1 MREML
6 VQLTFSENKFKKMG
20 CDNWKTSKYMLVI
33 SSIRVQKYDLNE
45 HKNCGLELINQ
56 MGLCASALQRTDH
69 LYSMNSEVDLATQ
82 LNYYELKENNND
94 CDSRYVKQR
103 TENWFELR
111 SAAKVTGST
120 CYSAVGLDTLKRQQ
134 AHFDMIF
141 NTQSERM
148 RFGVLHE
155 IDAIA
160 TLVSKVLPFLY
171 PNAKYVEEGASRIS
185 NEDDEHFMVVSPDGS
200 IRNDTESSPFMMYE
214 NKCKTPN
221 DYSSSVYYNL
231 PSYYISQV
239 LAEMKIYDCSEL
251 LFTCWSPESMVV
263 SRIEFDECLWNKIWN
278 KLIRIYGSAEPK
290 RPNRFSDA
298 AKSLRVDIRTF
309 AENKVKVLGEFPS
322 VKSVSR
328 PSQTPGCD
336 GDSFFLSPRPECE
349 SRTLVKTETATTLA
363 RSLRNWFE
371 SSYDLLRT
379 IATEILVFMVND
391 VDRMYKDEI
400 SNATPIAY
408 AMKGPSM
415 TTEIFRKM
423 MGEVM
428 SHCKN
433 KGLNVVATAADGQ
446 WHKYGV
452 RDSSDAPLTLFQLQ
466 RDFWKATMIMSKSDL
481 LKKIRH
487 VLTVKS
493 LTDVLV
499 ERENNSLIVFGH
511 AHDKR
516 LIYSQELSS
525 ALLKSKNSISSDTL
539 EEKLSP
545 EQLGTDLAGVINDE
559 VVGSLGEDDLAEV
572 DEIISGRRSISLGVL
587 QNKHDY
593 DVETDPCIDVLFND
607 DMGERTIGTF
617 DQTDHPH
624 LISVEEAPPRSPE
637 NLLNPLC
644 DENMEC
650 FTYHDTSNV
659 SDQLPHIPE
668 CVEVLSDAFAVLYQ
682 DDIY

>member
-1 MREML
+1 
-6 VQLTFSENKFKKMG
+6 
-20 CDNWKTSKYMLVI
+20 
-33 SSIRVQKYDLNE
+33 
-45 HKNCGLELINQ
+45 
-56 MGLCASALQRTDH
+56 
-69 LYSMNSEVDLATQ
+69 
-82 LNYYELKENNND
+82 
-94 CDSRYVKQR
+94 
-103 TENWFELR
+103 
-111 SAAKVTGST
+111 
-120 CYSAVGLDTLKRQQ
+120 
-134 AHFDMIF
+134 
-141 NTQSERM
+141 
-148 RFGVLHE
+148 
-155 IDAIA
+155 
-160 TLVSKVLPFLY
+160 
-171 PNAKYVEEGASRIS
+171 
-185 NEDDEHFMVVSPDGS
+185 
-200 IRNDTESSPFMMYE
+200 
-214 NKCKTPN
+214 
-221 DYSSSVYYNL
+221 
-231 PSYYISQV
+231 
-239 LAEMKIYDCSEL
+239 
-251 LFTCWSPESMVV
+251 
-263 SRIEFDECLWNKIWN
+263 
-278 KLIRIYGSAEPK
+278 
-290 RPNRFSDA
+290 
-298 AKSLRVDIRTF
+298 
-309 AENKVKVLGEFPS
+309 
-322 VKSVSR
+322 
-328 PSQTPGCD
+328 
-336 GDSFFLSPRPECE
+336 
-349 SRTLVKTETATTLA
+349 
-363 RSLRNWFE
+363 
-371 SSYDLLRT
+371 
-379 IATEILVFMVND
+379 MVND

-624 LISVEEAPPRSPE
+624 LISVEEAPPRSPK

-644 DENMEC
+644 DENMQC

-682 DDIY
+682 DDIYGSDYPVYFTNQNNFQNELTHSTDIDQTDSLYVQNTDHDDPQQNVYVNQNDVADFERTTSPNTHCLAQRSGSVLERNGSDRGYASFRFETSHYELMLQTMRSDEKASKKQIWSVLSTENFNELFRTLEDIDRNFFKYDILLCLNAVSDELQRNKIRFARSWS